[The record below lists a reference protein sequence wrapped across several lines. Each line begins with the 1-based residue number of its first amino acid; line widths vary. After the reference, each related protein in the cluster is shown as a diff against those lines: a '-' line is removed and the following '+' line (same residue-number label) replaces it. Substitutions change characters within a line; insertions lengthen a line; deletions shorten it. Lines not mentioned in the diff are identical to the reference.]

1 MVTTGPTERALR
13 TIPVANAAEAF
24 VEMLVHNGVEYLFI
38 NSGTDTFPVQEA
50 IAQMMEQE
58 RTTPKLILCIDE
70 VTAMF
75 AAQGYFQV
83 TGRPQVVL
91 VHVDAGTAQI
101 GGAYHDVQRDRSGV
115 IVCAGRAPI
124 TIGGARPGSK
134 DMVIHWGQEQLDQHG
149 IVRTFVKWDYEL
161 RTVDSLNWVVQKA
174 FQVAAS
180 EPAGPVYLTLP
191 RELLMTEM
199 ESLHLPPAARHAK
212 PIAPAP
218 DPDAVAALA
227 QWLVDAERPLIIA
240 GTPGRYPEAVAPLT
254 ELAETIAAPVA
265 GALHT
270 RLNLPTRHF
279 LNAVSCGAPS
289 VSEADVILVLDHD
302 VPWVPDQETL
312 EPGARVGW
320 IDIDPSKDTIPL
332 WTFPADLLIH
342 AASRKALPVLLDAV
356 RERLTDAARERIAA
370 RNDRYRANNERRR
383 QEIARQV
390 EALADKRPIDPL
402 YVAACLEQVLDD
414 ETIVVNEGM
423 SGGAPFNA
431 YTDRRAP
438 RLRLRQR
445 RIQPGLR
452 PRRLHRRQ
460 AGRARQD
467 GGVPRGR
474 RRLHLRASHLR
485 LLGRREVRPALP
497 HHHLQQLLPQR
508 HAQLVEQVVPRR
520 RRPPQRQLRRRGHRP
535 LARLRR
541 ASPSLPRLR
550 RARRRPRPSPPR
562 PQPRPPTRPPR
573 PSRRPRHPH
582 PLAP

>member
-1 MVTTGPTERALR
+1 MPTAADAAARSLRA
-13 TIPVANAAEAF
+13 IPVANAAEAF

-50 IAQMMEQE
+50 IARMMEQE
-58 RTTPKLILCIDE
+58 RPTPKLILCIDE

-124 TIGGARPGSK
+124 TIGGVRPGSK

-174 FQVAAS
+174 FQVASS

-199 ESLHLPPAARHAK
+199 DELQLPPAARHAK
-212 PIAPAP
+212 PVAPAP
-218 DPDAVAALA
+218 DPDAVATLA
-227 QWLVDAERPLIIA
+227 QWLVEAERPLIIA
-240 GTPGRYPEAVAPLT
+240 GTPGRHPEAVATLT
-254 ELAETIAAPVA
+254 ELAETLGAPVA
-265 GALHT
+265 GAVHT

-279 LNAVSCGAPS
+279 LNAINCDAPS

-302 VPWVPDQETL
+302 VPWVPDEETL

-342 AASRKALPVLLDAV
+342 AASRKALPALLDAV
-356 RERLTDAARERIAA
+356 RERLTPAARERAAA
-370 RNDRYRANNERRR
+370 RNERYRANTERRR
-383 QEIARQV
+383 AEIAERV
-390 EALADKRPIDPL
+390 DALADKRPIDPL
-402 YVAACLEQVLDD
+402 YVAACLEQVLDE

-423 SGGAPFNA
+423 SGGGPFNV
-431 YTDRRAP
+431 YTDRRTPGSVFGSGGSSLGYGLGASIGVKLAAP
-438 RLRLRQR
+438 DKTVVCLEGDGAF
-445 RIQPGLR
+445 IFAR
-452 PRRLHRRQ
+452 PTSAFWAAEKYNLPFLT
-460 AGRARQD
+460 
-467 GGVPRGR
+467 VIYNN
-474 RRLHLRASHLR
+474 ASHNATRNSWNKWYPDGAGPRNDNYVAVDIDPSPDYDVLVQACR
-485 LLGRREVRPALP
+485 GYGERVDDPAQVLP
-497 HHHLQQLLPQR
+497 
-508 HAQLVEQVVPRR
+508 A
-520 RRPPQRQLRRRGHRP
+520 
-535 LARLRR
+535 LRR
-541 ASPSLPRLR
+541 ALERVKQGQAAVLDVR
-550 RARRRPRPSPPR
+550 IR
-562 PQPRPPTRPPR
+562 
-573 PSRRPRHPH
+573 
-582 PLAP
+582 